1 MDDEEP
7 QHEVDLPD
15 YFVARYPV
23 TVAQFQAFV
32 EGAGFRVGDPDALR
46 GRPNHPVVWVSFDEA
61 RAYCEWLT
69 DKLAHAPWTPSPLR
83 ERLADGWVVTL
94 PSEAEWEKAARGTD
108 GRLFPWGNEF
118 DASKA
123 NNARSGLGATSSV
136 GLFPG
141 GASPSGCQD
150 MAGNAWEWTRSLGR
164 RTSDDDSWKYPYDPT
179 DAQRDNLDGSSD
191 TPRGLRG
198 GSFRY
203 PEYALRAAFR
213 LRDFPVARSPGFG
226 FRLVSSRRR

>member
-46 GRPNHPVVWVSFDEA
+46 GRPNRPVVWVSFDEA
-61 RAYCEWLT
+61 RAYREWLT
-69 DKLAHAPWTPSPLR
+69 DKLAHAPWDAVAAPRASGG
-83 ERLADGWVVTL
+83 RLGRDVAGAKR
-94 PSEAEWEKAARGTD
+94 SGRRRRGAPT

-141 GASPSGCQD
+141 VRPQARCQD
-150 MAGNAWEWTRSLGR
+150 MAGNAWEWTRSLGAGPA
-164 RTSDDDSWKYPYDPT
+164 TDDS
-179 DAQRDNLDGSSD
+179 
-191 TPRGLRG
+191 
-198 GSFRY
+198 
-203 PEYALRAAFR
+203 EI
-213 LRDFPVARSPGFG
+213 PV
-226 FRLVSSRRR
+226 